1 MKKVNGTNNN
11 IDSVSSEL
19 VPNLDIKKE
28 VTILFD
34 GKQFMIKIPKEIA
47 EFYKLK
53 KGKKMKLVVKPK
65 GEGKG
70 ENSFEIIK

>member
-1 MKKVNGTNNN
+1 MKKVNGTNSK
-11 IDSVSSEL
+11 IDSVNSEL

-34 GKQFMIKIPKEIA
+34 GKQFMIKIPKEIS
-47 EFYKLK
+47 EFYNLK

-65 GEGKG
+65 ARGKG
-70 ENSFEIIK
+70 ENSFEILK